1 MSIIPQTVTHPNL
14 PIDTDI
20 TTQYTYKPQEISANH
35 TDLGSTILNSFID
48 PTAERIDLSLLDL
61 FASPTKL
68 TQVTKTF
75 IPVITMHNYWIH
87 PNLTETHL
95 LKNQS
100 IFYTNTHIRLIFC
113 TLGV

>member
-87 PNLTETHL
+87 L
-95 LKNQS
+95 LHK
-100 IFYTNTHIRLIFC
+100 YTYPL
-113 TLGV
+113 